1 MVLANV
7 IAFAVLKIL
16 HNFLSTQKSRSWQ
29 ITVEVIKITKRVQC
43 NLTIHSNTEER
54 VIRAT
59 NCQLSFLYQPHP
71 FPK

>member
-16 HNFLSTQKSRSWQ
+16 YNFLSTQKSLSWQ
-29 ITVEVIKITKRVQC
+29 ITVEVIRITKSVQC